1 MRYHHVWDRR
11 SSCLLEVK
19 MRTTLDLDED
29 VLLAVK
35 EIARR
40 RGATMGKV
48 LSDLAR
54 QALTRETAGTVRSG
68 VPLFPVQPEAG
79 VVTLELVNQ
88 LRDEAP

>member
-1 MRYHHVWDRR
+1 
-11 SSCLLEVK
+11 
-19 MRTTLDLDED
+19 MRTTLDLEED
-29 VLLAVK
+29 VLLAAK

-40 RGATMGKV
+40 RGVTMGKV

-54 QALTRETAGTVRSG
+54 QALTRQVAGAVRNG

>member
-1 MRYHHVWDRR
+1 
-11 SSCLLEVK
+11 

-40 RGATMGKV
+40 RGVSIGKT

-54 QALTRETAGTVRSG
+54 QALSHQEGATTRNG
-68 VPLFPVQPEAG
+68 VPLFPLRTEAR

>member
-1 MRYHHVWDRR
+1 
-11 SSCLLEVK
+11 

-29 VLLAVK
+29 VLLAAK

-40 RGATMGKV
+40 RGVSIGKI

-54 QALTRETAGTVRSG
+54 QALSRQAGEMVRNG
-68 VPLFPVQPEAG
+68 VPLFPMQPEARI
-79 VVTLELVNQ
+79 VTLELVNH